1 VAEQD
6 GNILERVNVPQKNK
20 VNMMG
25 LLDKL
30 KRKDPLTE
38 KQREE
43 LKKLEQKEYYKGL
56 KKRAKQESYQKGL
69 RKPRSRFAGIGAG
82 LDALDIG
89 MTRMNKVLLG
99 NDNIMGRSQS
109 TKPRSR
115 STKGKS
121 TTINVDGK
129 TIRISEPKPRQKKK
143 KEKKSDPYDII
154 FG

>member
-1 VAEQD
+1 
-6 GNILERVNVPQKNK
+6 
-20 VNMMG
+20 MMG
-25 LLDKL
+25 LLDKF

-56 KKRAKQESYQKGL
+56 KKRAKRESYQKGL

-89 MTRMNKVLLG
+89 MTKMNKVLLG

-109 TKPRSR
+109 TKPRSK
-115 STKGKS
+115 STKGKT

-129 TIRISEPKPRQKKK
+129 TIRISEPEPRQKK